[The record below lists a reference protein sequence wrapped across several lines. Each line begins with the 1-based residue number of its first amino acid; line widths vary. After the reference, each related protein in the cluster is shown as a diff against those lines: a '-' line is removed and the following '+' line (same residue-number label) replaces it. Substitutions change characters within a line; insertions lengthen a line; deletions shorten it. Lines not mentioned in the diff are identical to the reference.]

1 MHAAAAPWRGRP
13 SLTGGLVAS
22 VLAHVVLLALVAWPA
37 ASTRP
42 MSKPTPPG
50 RVALMWLAAPKS
62 AVVPAAPLQPATRAA
77 VRKPRRVAAAVRPAR
92 TEVAATARA
101 AEPPQPA
108 EPISGAVFG
117 LPTIGYGGGGPA
129 RWMSARAAPPA
140 TPTAPQ
146 APPPQAVAQTVQDA
160 GRSQIALVLQQKL
173 AALPPPAEGGD
184 GRCALHDDRDTPLA
198 CDNEPLQRA
207 LQADAAALSGLL
219 QAYRGMDPRIAGI
232 ALAFTRGLYRL
243 ELR

>member
-22 VLAHVVLLALVAWPA
+22 VLAHAALLALVAWPA

-42 MSKPTPPG
+42 MPKPAPPG
-50 RVALMWLAAPKS
+50 RVALMWLTAARPAAAP
-62 AVVPAAPLQPATRAA
+62 APLPPAARAG
-77 VRKPRRVAAAVRPAR
+77 VRKARRVAAVALPAR
-92 TEVAATARA
+92 AQPVATARA
-101 AEPPQPA
+101 AEPRQPA

-117 LPTIGYGGGGPA
+117 LPTIGYGGSGAA
-129 RWMSARAAPPA
+129 RWMRARAEPPA
-140 TPTAPQ
+140 TPAAPL
-146 APPPQAVAQTVQDA
+146 APPQALAQTVQDA
-160 GRSQIALVLQQKL
+160 GRAQIALVLQQKL

-198 CDNEPLQRA
+198 CDSEPLQRA
-207 LQADAAALSGLL
+207 LQADAAALSNLL
-219 QAYRGMDPRIAGI
+219 QAYRGMDPRIAGV
-232 ALAFTRGLYRL
+232 ALAFTHGLYRL